1 MVIMKPPYSYYTD
14 KMWRDFIPRWR
25 WNKNHDVEGTPL
37 LPVQNENYQVCL
49 GIWKDLTTVERQ
61 IIEAVTCS
69 ERERI
74 GEDVRKISLRTN
86 LDIQHVWHEAFRI
99 GRMTAV
105 RRGLIDDKSQ
115 PEYAGLVERAN
126 NHGHADRET
135 VANSTGDLMGR
146 GQCNDPRND
155 ETPRPQ
161 KG

>member
-1 MVIMKPPYSYYTD
+1 MKPPYSYYTD

-25 WNKNHDVEGTPL
+25 WNRNHDVEGTPL

-49 GIWKDLTTVERQ
+49 TIWKELTTVERQ

-74 GEDVRKISLRTN
+74 GEEIRKISLRTN

-105 RRGLIDDKSQ
+105 RRGLIDERSQ
-115 PEYAGLVERAN
+115 SEYAKLVERAN
-126 NHGHADRET
+126 ADKEPINRNVQT
-135 VANSTGDLMGR
+135 VYTWDIDRKDDVDGTE
-146 GQCNDPRND
+146 QI
-155 ETPRPQ
+155 T
-161 KG
+161 